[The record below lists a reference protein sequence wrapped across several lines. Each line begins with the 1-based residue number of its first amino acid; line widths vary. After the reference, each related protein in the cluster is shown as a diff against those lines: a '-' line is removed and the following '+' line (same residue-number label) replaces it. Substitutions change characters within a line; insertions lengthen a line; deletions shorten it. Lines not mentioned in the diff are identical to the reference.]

1 MLINICRQKLYGAI
15 GPALWFKTL
24 QLYAILRLRSDLTP
38 LSPAI
43 AILSR
48 FDQFVASIME
58 EFDLEEKEVFIRFPS
73 FDLPRAVQITLTWV
87 IENEGQ
93 LDVAIFDPVCNAW
106 CVFTRLQ
113 NVYPIKYF

>member
-15 GPALWFKTL
+15 GPTLWFKSL

-48 FDQFVASIME
+48 LDQFVASRQE
-58 EFDLEEKEVFIRFPS
+58 EFDLEEKEVLIRFPS
-73 FDLPRAVQITLTWV
+73 FNLPHVLEITLTWI
-87 IENEGQ
+87 IENEEQ
-93 LDVAIFDPVCNAW
+93 LDVAIFAPVCNAW
-106 CVFTRLQ
+106 YVFTLLQ
-113 NVYPIKYF
+113 TLYPIKYI